1 MQGMVGVAAVEAVET
16 AVNAPTSQLA
26 RTVEVSLAWSH
37 SRISR

>member
-1 MQGMVGVAAVEAVET
+1 MQGMVEVAAVEA

-37 SRISR
+37 SRITR